1 MQIKI
6 DTKNCLTIIPLKD
19 KWFLSLATKSV
30 INSMPLELSLQL
42 WKTCQRHIRI
52 NKFPIASS
60 DLTRFLLLFLQYFKH
75 LSKVRAT
82 GLQLVK
88 WWLDRWIII
97 EEFTGRAHSYYY
109 LAALS
114 APSLSR
120 LSITDDSVKY
130 TLGKLQGA
138 KIYLKTPYLY
148 NFVFI
153 LIFSDKNSDFI

>member
-1 MQIKI
+1 M
-6 DTKNCLTIIPLKD
+6 
-19 KWFLSLATKSV
+19 
-30 INSMPLELSLQL
+30 SLQL
-42 WKTCQRHIRI
+42 SKTCQRRIWI

-138 KIYLKTPYLY
+138 KIYLKPPY
-148 NFVFI
+148 NFVII
-153 LIFSDKNSDFI
+153 LMCNCRIIKRVEELSWQGIRGIIWANLKR

>member
-1 MQIKI
+1 MS
-6 DTKNCLTIIPLKD
+6 LK
-19 KWFLSLATKSV
+19 
-30 INSMPLELSLQL
+30 LSLQL
-42 WKTCQRHIRI
+42 SKTCQRHIRI

-138 KIYLKTPYLY
+138 KIYLNLPS
-148 NFVFI
+148 NFVYKSISFLWNCSRI
-153 LIFSDKNSDFI
+153 TIVEELSRQGIRWIIWANLKK